1 MPEIQLFQNPQ
12 FGEIRTVQI
21 NGEPWFV
28 AKDICFALGLGN
40 TSQAVSR
47 LEESEKTTVIKNDI
61 GIINDLDINPKII
74 LINESGLYFLIFK
87 SQKPEARDFQKWV
100 TSEVLPAIRKHGGYL
115 TEKTIEDIL
124 NDPDTIIR
132 MAQTIKA
139 EREKIKKLESE
150 KKESLPK
157 IEFYDAV
164 TGSSDTIDIGQA
176 AKVLNLGYGRN
187 RLFEILREKNILQNN
202 NQPYQKYIDAGY
214 FRVIESKY
222 IKPDGSIH
230 ISLKTVVYQKGL
242 DYIRKIV
249 SNLKGGK

>member
-12 FGEIRTVQI
+12 FGEIRTVI
-21 NGEPWFV
+21 KDGEPWFV
-28 AKDICFALGLGN
+28 AADVCEILGLTN
-40 TSQAVSR
+40 A
-47 LEESEKTTVIKNDI
+47 TVA
-61 GIINDLDINPKII
+61 LQKIDDDERSKFNLGRQGEVNI
-74 LINESGLYFLIFK
+74 VNEYGLYNLVLT
-87 SQKPEARDFQKWV
+87 SRKPEAKSFKRWI
-100 TSEVLPAIRKHGGYL
+100 THEVIPSIRKHGGYL
-115 TEKTIEDIL
+115 TEKTIEDII

-132 MAQTIKA
+132 MAQALKA

-222 IKPDGSIH
+222 LKPDGSIH
-230 ISLKTVVYQKGL
+230 INTKTVVYQKGL

>member
-1 MPEIQLFQNPQ
+1 MQEIQLFQNPQ
-12 FGEIRTVQI
+12 FGEIRTVI
-21 NGEPWFV
+21 KDGEPWFV
-28 AKDICFALGLGN
+28 AKDIAKSLGYYNPLEAIREHCKGVSEMLTPSKGGN
-40 TSQAVSR
+40 QVT
-47 LEESEKTTVIKNDI
+47 
-61 GIINDLDINPKII
+61 KII
-74 LINESGLYFLIFK
+74 PESDVFRLLFRSK
-87 SQKPEARDFQKWV
+87 
-100 TSEVLPAIRKHGGYL
+100 LPAADIFQDWLFCEVIPTIRKHGGYL

-124 NDPDTIIR
+124 SDPDTIIR

-157 IEFYDAV
+157 VEFYDAV

-187 RLFEILREKNILQNN
+187 RLFEILREKNILQHN

-249 SNLKGGK
+249 SNLKGCK

>member
-1 MPEIQLFQNPQ
+1 MPEIQLFKNPEL
-12 FGEIRTVQI
+12 GEIRAI
-21 NGEPWFV
+21 ERNGEPWFV
-28 AKDICFALGLGN
+28 AKDIAEILGYVWNGTQRISHIPEEWRGVTSVVTPSGN
-40 TSQAVSR
+40 QEMSVI
-47 LEESEKTTVIKNDI
+47 SEQ
-61 GIINDLDINPKII
+61 
-74 LINESGLYFLIFK
+74 GLYFFLNR
-87 SQKPEARDFQKWV
+87 SDKPSALPFQKWIAG
-100 TSEVLPAIRKHGGYL
+100 EVLPSIRKHGGYL
-115 TEKTIEDIL
+115 TEKTIEDII

-132 MAQTIKA
+132 MAQALKA

-176 AKVLNLGYGRN
+176 AKVLNVGYGRN

-249 SNLKGGK
+249 SKLKGENNE